1 MTVEIKTRY
10 CTIQELSVYTSLPT
24 GTLYEWASLRV
35 IPSIKIGKRVL
46 FDLQDID
53 AVMAKFKR
61 SPEEVT
67 GAVSK
72 ISEHL
77 EA

>member
-1 MTVEIKTRY
+1 MASTNIQKRY
-10 CTIQELSVYTSLPT
+10 CSIQELSIYTSLPT

-53 AVMAKFKR
+53 AVMTSFKR
-61 SPEEVT
+61 SPEDVT
-67 GAVSK
+67 EAVSK
-72 ISEHL
+72 LGEHL
-77 EA
+77 

>member
-1 MTVEIKTRY
+1 MNIQKRY
-10 CTIQELSVYTSLPT
+10 CSIQELSVYTSLPA

-53 AVMAKFKR
+53 VVMASFKR
-61 SPEEVT
+61 SPEDVA
-67 GAVSK
+67 GAVSE
-72 ISEHL
+72 IGEHL
-77 EA
+77 